1 MIRYGVPFSEAYRQC
16 FGSLRKPPTQTF
28 LEFARE
34 KGILFDSWSQASGVV
49 DFKSLCE
56 LILLEEFKNCVPEQ
70 TVMYLNEQ
78 KVATLQE
85 AAVLAEEFALTHKAV
100 FNKAESSFGRRAV
113 KTSPLRGLSGVKM
126 DRQCFYCHK
135 LGHIVSDCLALKCK
149 QQQQSKGVGVVG
161 SKGVVDDPELCFKP
175 FIFDIFD
182 GVVSLTGLPE
192 TRSWSGY

>member
-1 MIRYGVPFSEAYRQC
+1 MCSSRTLRTVWCMIRYGVPFSEAYRQC

-56 LILLEEFKNCVPEQ
+56 LILLEEFKNCFPEQ
-70 TVMYLNEQ
+70 TVMYLSMQ

-100 FNKAESSFGRRAV
+100 
-113 KTSPLRGLSGVKM
+113 
-126 DRQCFYCHK
+126 
-135 LGHIVSDCLALKCK
+135 
-149 QQQQSKGVGVVG
+149 QQI
-161 SKGVVDDPELCFKP
+161 E
-175 FIFDIFD
+175 
-182 GVVSLTGLPE
+182 
-192 TRSWSGY
+192 